1 MPHTVELKHA
11 AYRRTNTLELKHAA
25 YRRTNTLELKH
36 AIALEHRHV
45 IALELDLTAAY
56 TSSLRPHTLVA

>member
-1 MPHTVELKHA
+1 MPH
-11 AYRRTNTLELKHAA
+11 TLELKHAA

-36 AIALEHRHV
+36 AIALELRHV

-56 TSSLRPHTLVA
+56 TSS